1 LPDRRRWAAGLREW
15 QSFGAHSDAALWG
28 AFGTRLMSYL
38 TPFLALFLALSLA
51 AHPAFHAS
59 AVKHPAAAGG
69 RRRDSGDLTVVAA
82 CCLAVRRAAI
92 CQIDNS

>member
-15 QSFGAHSDAALWG
+15 QSFGAHSDAALCS

-38 TPFLALFLALSLA
+38 TPFLALSLA

-69 RRRDSGDLTVVAA
+69 RRRD
-82 CCLAVRRAAI
+82 CLAVRRAAI
-92 CQIDNS
+92 CQVDNS

>member
-15 QSFGAHSDAALWG
+15 QSFGAHSDAALCS
-28 AFGTRLMSYL
+28 AFGARLMSFL
-38 TPFLALFLALSLA
+38 PLFLPPFLALS
-51 AHPAFHAS
+51 AHLAFHAS

>member
-15 QSFGAHSDAALWG
+15 QSFGAHSDAALCS

-38 TPFLALFLALSLA
+38 TPFLALSLA

-59 AVKHPAAAGG
+59 PVKHPAAAGG